1 MKQLKTALTFL
12 LLTAVLFTACKKD
25 DDDSPSD
32 TTETLIN
39 GSISGIIKDQSNVPL
54 ADVLVSMNT
63 NTTTTD
69 ENGFFTF
76 KNVEISSKGSLVT
89 AEKEGYF
96 NNSTFVRSQL
106 NKQNFSNFIMT
117 QKTLSG
123 SFNAGDG
130 GTVAFNGG
138 ASVQLPANGIKDAN
152 GNNYS
157 GNVNVYA
164 TWLDPTAANLAQL
177 MPGDLRATN
186 TANEEVQLTTYG
198 MIGVELESD
207 NGEALNIADGE
218 SATIEVNIP
227 AALLANAP
235 ASIPL
240 WHFDESSGR
249 WIEEGQATLEGDKY
263 VGTVSHFS
271 FWNYDVPSNFII
283 IDGLVTGKGRI
294 GIENLTVVITDISN
308 ATTGTGQTNQDG
320 IYQGAVPNDVPL
332 TISVLDHCNNVLYT
346 AEIGPFSSDS
356 SIPEISIDDS
366 SSTISINGTLVDC
379 DNNPVSNG
387 YLYVEYGAG
396 SSILQIDANGVFNNT
411 ISLCSATEI
420 TLTGF
425 DFDNLTESTE
435 QSIDVTSN
443 DIEVGNVQA
452 CTDLTEYL
460 NYTIDG
466 FSFSLPDPMATY
478 VGNTTFEISG
488 IISNDFAV
496 SFIGD
501 ESVSDPG
508 ALDFHNVYMIANDNF
523 SYSLSCEGTFDCNT
537 LDFDITPV
545 GEVGEFM
552 IGTMEGTL
560 TDWSDSLSYEVS
572 ADFKVLIE

>member
-271 FWNYDVPSNFII
+271 FWNYDVPSNFVI